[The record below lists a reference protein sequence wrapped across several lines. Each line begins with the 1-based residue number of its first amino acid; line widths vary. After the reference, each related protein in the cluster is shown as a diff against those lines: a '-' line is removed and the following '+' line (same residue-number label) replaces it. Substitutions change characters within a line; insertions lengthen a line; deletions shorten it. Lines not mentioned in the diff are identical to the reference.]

1 MKKGFL
7 NKIVI
12 GAVTLTAAW
21 GIGTYTHAEE
31 IVTAPEYG
39 VIEEVDGGWIGSD
52 SLLPEEEI
60 TEDSTDKNVDEA
72 VNNTEEV
79 TEDTTEDTTDN
90 SDTNTKDTVVE
101 EPVVETPV
109 VEEPVF
115 DKATTLEFPYVD
127 QVDVGQKPVVV
138 DAVDNTVDAV
148 DETVNTVKDTV
159 DTNETVESTISSDD
173 TVIEDST
180 EDTTVDSSNEEI
192 TDDTVVD
199 NNFHVDFTDDFVS
212 ENDAEVKGDDLYE
225 EKISTKSNDFHVDFV
240 DDFVSDGDIK
250 GDDIFPT
257 PVDPEPTPV
266 DPEPTPVE
274 PKKEPVI
281 NPSTPSDEVTVTP
294 VKKNTVVDEKT
305 PQVLGDNLFDSPKTG
320 DTTNFLL
327 LFGTMFLSLFT
338 LFLMH
343 KKRVVEQ

>member
-1 MKKGFL
+1 MKKRGFL
-7 NKIVI
+7 NKVLI

-31 IVTAPEYG
+31 IVTTPEYG

-52 SLLPEEEI
+52 SLFPEEDI

-72 VNNTEEV
+72 VEEV
-79 TEDTTEDTTDN
+79 TEETTKETIDD
-90 SDTNTKDTVVE
+90 SDTNSEDTVVE
-101 EPVVETPV
+101 EPVVE
-109 VEEPVF
+109 EPIS
-115 DKATTLEFPYVD
+115 DTATTLELPYVD
-127 QVDVGQKPVVV
+127 QIDVGQKPVV
-138 DAVDNTVDAV
+138 DAVDNTVDTV
-148 DETVNTVKDTV
+148 DETVNPVKDTV
-159 DTNETVESTISSDD
+159 DTNKTVESTINSDD

-180 EDTTVDSSNEEI
+180 EDITVDSSNKEI
-192 TDDTVVD
+192 TDDTIID
-199 NNFHVDFTDDFVS
+199 NDFYVDFTDDFVS

-225 EKISTKSNDFHVDFV
+225 EKKSTKSNDFHVDFV

-266 DPEPTPVE
+266 EPEKPTPVD

-281 NPSTPSDEVTVTP
+281 TPSEKVIVTP
-294 VKKNTVVDEKT
+294 MKKNTDVQKKN
-305 PQVLGDNLFDSPKTG
+305 PQVLGDNLFDPPKTG

-338 LFLMH
+338 LFLIH